1 MATAKQPVK
10 VEKDLDEKYKKH
22 ELRSHIYSLPDTY
35 IGSIE
40 PSSIE
45 TYVFNDTKKKME
57 KRELLYIQGLYKIY
71 DEIIVNAIDQ
81 SMRLKTEMENGRPDI
96 KPLKTIRITIDQST
110 GYIEVMNDGD
120 GIDVE
125 MHPTYNVLIPELIFG
140 ELLTSTNYNAEEERL
155 WGGRNGYG
163 SKLTNIF
170 SKEFIIETVDHRRSK
185 MYQQRFYDNMKS
197 RDKAK
202 IKASTKTPYTKI
214 RFLPDYERFGLKGI
228 TNDTYDLFRRRA
240 FDVCATTDP
249 AVSVYF
255 NDQKLEIKDFEKY
268 ADLYLGTKEDHP
280 RVYETCGDGRWE
292 VVATYSE
299 NGQFDQVSFVNG
311 INTIRGGKHVD
322 QIVGQITKKLSEM
335 VTLKKK
341 KDIKP
346 QYIRDN
352 LMVFVK
358 ALIVNPSFDSQT
370 KETLTTQ
377 ASKFGSKCDL
387 TDKFYE
393 KLYKTGL
400 GDKALSLTEFHENKQ
415 LKKTDGKKTSR
426 VLIPNLD
433 DANRAGTKDSA
444 KCTLILT
451 EGLSAKTMAI
461 SGLSVVGRDYYGVFP
476 LKGKILNV
484 KDAAIAKITANEEI
498 TNLKKILGLE
508 QGKVYSDM
516 SSLRYGKIMA
526 LCDSDVD
533 GSHIKGL
540 LFNVFQ
546 SLWPSLYKM
555 DGFLVSMLTPIVK
568 ALNTSTKEAI
578 SFYNLTD
585 YENWKQKKSREPN
598 GMRNWRFKYYKGLG
612 TSTDTEAKEYFKE
625 MHEVFYKY
633 NGKVSDESIDL
644 AFNKKRADDRKGW
657 LMNYNRQ
664 NILDYSNRNIPYED
678 FVNKELIHFSNR
690 DLERSIPNLCD
701 GLKESTRK
709 IMFGCF
715 KRKLYTNEIRV
726 AQLSGYVSEVSA
738 YHHGEA
744 SLQQAIIGMA
754 QQFVGANN
762 INLLQPNGQFGSRLV
777 GGGDSAS
784 PRYIHTLLSSL
795 ARIIYRE
802 EDNTVLQYMDDDGI
816 PVEPEYY
823 IPIIPM
829 ILVNGG
835 IGIGT
840 GFSTNI
846 PNYNPTD
853 ITRMCQMLISALET
867 NAAKVGTIDT
877 QEQLA
882 IAYQVVAKTKLPT
895 IRPWYLGFKG
905 IVQDYKDNSYQS
917 RGVWKWIDDQTVEI
931 NELPI
936 CVWTDDY
943 KEMLINM
950 ITNGSVYLKDFSS
963 HYTPNK
969 VKFILYLYP
978 NVRAKLEPIF
988 ETEFKMISSKNL
1000 GMNNIH
1006 LYGAD
1011 GAIRKFKDTQDI
1023 VQEWAK
1029 VRLLKYYER
1038 KRYQLRKMEADFKI
1052 VGAKVRFIQDI
1063 IDKKVNVMNQKQK
1076 DVDEQLTKLGYPKM
1090 SDTEESGEEQL
1101 PAPVAE
1107 AEAGPSIV
1115 ALPTKQKE
1123 ADYNYLTRMPINQLT
1138 YEKKLAL
1145 EKEAEKLKMLIR
1157 DLKAKAVYSIWNEEL
1172 QEFSKEWESFKTN
1185 MDNYYDQ
1192 DDGGVA
1198 SAPTIKR
1205 RATAAPAPKKK

>member
-1 MATAKQPVK
+1 MPPK
-10 VEKDLDEKYKKH
+10 EKDLDEKYKKH

-40 PSSIE
+40 PAVIE
-45 TYVFNDTKKKME
+45 TYAYNDTDRRME
-57 KRELLYIQGLYKIY
+57 KKELMVIQGLYKIY
-71 DEIIVNAIDQ
+71 DEILVNAIDQ
-81 SMRLKTEMENGRPDI
+81 SMRLKAEIENGRKDI
-96 KPLKTIRITIDQST
+96 KPLKTIRISIDKQT

-125 MHPTYNVLIPELIFG
+125 THPSYNVLIPELIFG
-140 ELLTSTNYNAEEERL
+140 ELLTSTNYNTEEERL

-170 SKEFIIETVDHRRSK
+170 SKEFIVETVDHRRSK
-185 MYQQRFYDNMKS
+185 MYQQRFYDNMKM
-197 RDKAK
+197 REKAK
-202 IKASTKTPYTKI
+202 VKASTKLPYTKI
-214 RFLPDYERFGLKGI
+214 RFLPDYERFGLKGM
-228 TNDTYDLFRRRA
+228 TDDMYRLFRKRA

-249 AVSVYF
+249 TVSVYF
-255 NDQKLEIKDFEKY
+255 NDQKLEVKDFEKY
-268 ADLYLGTKEDHP
+268 ADLYLGSKEEHP
-280 RVYETCGDGRWE
+280 RVHEACGDGRWE
-292 VVATYSE
+292 VVASYNES
-299 NGQFDQVSFVNG
+299 GQFEQVSFVNG
-311 INTIRGGKHVD
+311 INTLRGGKHVD
-322 QIVGQITKKLSEM
+322 QVVLQITKRLAEM
-335 VTLKKK
+335 VSGKKK
-341 KDIKP
+341 KEIKP

-352 LMVFVK
+352 LIVFVK

-387 TDKFYE
+387 SDKFYD

-400 GDKALSLTEFHENKQ
+400 ADKALSLTEFHENKQ

-476 LKGKILNV
+476 LRGKILNV
-484 KDAAIAKITANEEI
+484 KDAAVAKITANEEI

-508 QGKVYSDM
+508 QGKEYKDL

-546 SLWPSLYKM
+546 SLWPSLYKT

-568 ALNTSTKEAI
+568 AIHGTTKETI

-585 YENWKQKKSREPN
+585 YENWRERKEREPS
-598 GMRNWRFKYYKGLG
+598 GLRNWRFKYYKGLG

-625 MHEVFYKY
+625 MQEVHYKY
-633 NGKVSDESIDL
+633 QGKPSDESIDL
-644 AFNKKRADDRKGW
+644 AFNKKRADDRKSW
-657 LMNYNRQ
+657 LMRYNRQ
-664 NILDYSNRNIPYED
+664 NILDYTRRDIPYED

-690 DLERSIPNLCD
+690 DLERSIPSLCD

-709 IMFGCF
+709 ILFGCF

-762 INLLQPNGQFGSRLV
+762 INLLQPNGQFGSRLL
-777 GGGDSAS
+777 GGSDAAS
-784 PRYIHTLLSSL
+784 PRYIHTLLSPL
-795 ARIIYRE
+795 ARVIYRE
-802 EDNTVLQYMDDDGI
+802 EDNAILDYLDDDGI

-846 PNYNPTD
+846 PNHNPSDIVDMCKAIISTLEKSTD
-853 ITRMCQMLISALET
+853 AIDTKEQLET
-867 NAAKVGTIDT
+867 AVRAMS
-877 QEQLA
+877 
-882 IAYQVVAKTKLPT
+882 KTKLP
-895 IRPWYLGFKG
+895 RAHPWYLGFKG
-905 IVQDYKDNSYQS
+905 RIEDYKDGSYQS
-917 RGVWKWIDDQTVEI
+917 RGIWSWIDDQTVEI
-931 NELPI
+931 TELPI
-936 CVWTDDY
+936 GVWTDDY
-943 KEMLINM
+943 KEFLVQM
-950 ITNGSVYLKDFSS
+950 ITNGSPYLKDFSS

-969 VKFILYLYP
+969 VRFVLYLYP
-978 NVRAKLEPIF
+978 GVRAKLASII
-988 ETEFKMISSKNL
+988 ETEFKLVSTKNL
-1000 GMNNIH
+1000 SMNNIH
-1006 LYGAD
+1006 LYSAD
-1011 GAIRKFKDTQDI
+1011 GAIRRFKTPQEI
-1023 VQEWAK
+1023 VLEWAA
-1029 VRLLKYYER
+1029 VRLEKYYDR
-1038 KRYQLRKMEADFKI
+1038 KRHQLRSMEADYK
-1052 VGAKVRFIQDI
+1052 VLGAKVRFIQDI
-1063 IDKKVNVMNQKQK
+1063 IDKRVNVMNQKQK
-1076 DVDEQLTKLGYPKM
+1076 DVDEQLSALGYPKLSETM
-1090 SDTEESGEEQL
+1090 
-1101 PAPVAE
+1101 VAE
-1107 AEAGPSIV
+1107 QQAVAEEGAGPSTV
-1115 ALPTKQKE
+1115 PAKAKD
-1123 ADYNYLTRMPINQLT
+1123 ADYNYLTRMPIHQLT
-1138 YEKKLAL
+1138 YEKKVAL
-1145 EKEAEKLKMLIR
+1145 EKEADALKVMIR
-1157 DLKAKAVYSIWNEEL
+1157 DLKATPIYTIWARELDEFAKAWDTFRRGMEEH
-1172 QEFSKEWESFKTN
+1172 
-1185 MDNYYDQ
+1185 YDLEEE
-1192 DDGGVA
+1192 GA
-1198 SAPTIKR
+1198 SATPTKKR
-1205 RATAAPAPKKK
+1205 RATAAPKKK

>member
-1 MATAKQPVK
+1 MPPKMD
-10 VEKDLDEKYKKH
+10 KDLDEKYKKH
-22 ELRSHIYSLPDTY
+22 ELRSHIYDLPDTY

-40 PSSIE
+40 PSVIE
-45 TYVFNDTKKKME
+45 TYVYNDDKRKME
-57 KRELLYIQGLYKIY
+57 KKELMFIQGLYKIY

-81 SMRLKTEMENGRPDI
+81 SMRLKTEIENGRKDI
-96 KPLKTIRITIDQST
+96 KPLKTIRISIDRDT

-125 MHPTYNVLIPELIFG
+125 VHPSYKVLIPELIFG
-140 ELLTSTNYNAEEERL
+140 ELLTSTNYNTEEERL

-170 SKEFIIETVDHRRSK
+170 SKEFIVETVDHRRSK
-185 MYQQRFYDNMKS
+185 LYKQRFYDNMKMREKPS
-197 RDKAK
+197 VKS
-202 IKASTKTPYTKI
+202 STKAPYTKI
-214 RFLPDYERFGLKGI
+214 RFLPDYARFGLKGI
-228 TNDTYDLFRRRA
+228 TDDMYALFRKRA

-249 AVSVYF
+249 SVSVHF
-255 NDQKLEIKDFEKY
+255 NEQKLEIKDFEKY
-268 ADLYLGTKEDHP
+268 ADLYLGPKDEHP
-280 RVYETCGDGRWE
+280 RVYEACGDGRWE
-292 VVATYSE
+292 VVATYNDS
-299 NGQFDQVSFVNG
+299 GQFEQVSFVNG
-311 INTIRGGKHVD
+311 IATIRGGKHVD

-335 VTLKKK
+335 VSSKKK
-341 KDIKP
+341 KEIKP

-352 LMVFVK
+352 LMVFVR

-387 TDKFYE
+387 SDKFYE

-444 KCTLILT
+444 RCTLILT

-476 LKGKILNV
+476 LRGKILNV
-484 KDAAIAKITANEEI
+484 KDAAVAKISANEEI

-508 QGKVYSDM
+508 QGKEYKDL

-546 SLWPSLYKM
+546 SLWPSLYKTE
-555 DGFLVSMLTPIVK
+555 GFMVSMLTPIVK
-568 ALNTSTKEAI
+568 AINTSSKETI

-585 YENWKQKKSREPN
+585 YENWKQRKEREPS
-598 GMRNWRFKYYKGLG
+598 GLRNWRFKYYKGLG
-612 TSTDTEAKEYFKE
+612 TSTDAEAKEYFKE
-625 MHEVFYKY
+625 MQQVIYKY
-633 NGKVSDESIDL
+633 RGKSSDEGIDL
-644 AFNKKRADDRKGW
+644 AFNKKRADDRKDW
-657 LMNYNRQ
+657 LMKYDRQ
-664 NILDYSNRNIPYED
+664 NILDYANKEVPYED
-678 FVNKELIHFSNR
+678 FVNKELIHFSNS
-690 DLERSIPNLCD
+690 DLERSIPSLCD

-715 KRKLYTNEIRV
+715 KRRLYTNEIRV

-754 QQFVGANN
+754 QQYVGANN
-762 INLLQPNGQFGSRLV
+762 INLLQPNGQFGTRLC
-777 GGGDSAS
+777 GGSDAASA
-784 PRYIHTLLSSL
+784 RYIHTLLSPL
-795 ARIIYRE
+795 ARVIYRE
-802 EDNTVLQYMDDDGI
+802 EDNAVLNYLDDDGI
-816 PVEPEYY
+816 PVEPEHY
-823 IPIIPM
+823 IPIVPM
-829 ILVNGG
+829 VLVNGG

-846 PNYNPTD
+846 PNHNPSD
-853 ITRMCQMLISALET
+853 IVRMCKIIIGALEKG
-867 NAAKVGTIDT
+867 ADSVGTIDT

-882 IAYQVVAKTKLPT
+882 AANQIVSRTKLPS

-905 IVQDYKDNSYQS
+905 VIEDYKDTSFQS
-917 RGVWKWIDDQTVEI
+917 RGVWKWVDDQTVEI
-931 NELPI
+931 TELPI
-936 CVWTDDY
+936 GVWTDDY
-943 KEMLINM
+943 KEFLIQM
-950 ITNGSVYLKDFSS
+950 ITNGSQHLKDFSS

-969 VKFILYLYP
+969 VRFVLYLYP
-978 NVRAKLEPIF
+978 NVRSKLEKSF
-988 ETEFKMISSKNL
+988 ETEFKLVSTKNL
-1000 GMNNIH
+1000 SMNNMH

-1011 GAIRKFKDTQDI
+1011 GAIRKFKSTQDI

-1029 VRLLKYYER
+1029 VRLQKYHER
-1038 KRYQLRKMEADFKI
+1038 KKHQLRRMEADYKVI
-1052 VGAKVRFIQDI
+1052 SAKVRFIQDI
-1063 IDKKVNVMNQKQK
+1063 IDKKLNVMNQKQK
-1076 DVDEQLTKLGYPKM
+1076 DVEEQLTRLGYPKISEAM
-1090 SDTEESGEEQL
+1090 EAEEDIL
-1101 PAPVAE
+1101 APVAG
-1107 AEAGPSIV
+1107 AEGGPS
-1115 ALPTKQKE
+1115 AAARTKE
-1123 ADYNYLTRMPINQLT
+1123 ADYGYLTRMPIHQLT

-1145 EKEAEKLKMLIR
+1145 EKEAEKLKMMIKELR
-1157 DLKAKAVYSIWNEEL
+1157 AKAIYAIWAEEL
-1172 QEFSKEWESFKTN
+1172 EEFSQEWERFREHMEEQYELEES
-1185 MDNYYDQ
+1185 
-1192 DDGGVA
+1192 GA
-1198 SAPTIKR
+1198 SATPTKKR
-1205 RATAAPAPKKK
+1205 RTTAAPPKKK

>member
-1 MATAKQPVK
+1 MATVKQPAK
-10 VEKDLDEKYKKH
+10 ADKDLDEKYKKH

-40 PSSIE
+40 PASIE
-45 TYVFNDTKKKME
+45 TYVYNDTNKKME

-81 SMRLKTEMENGRPDI
+81 SMRLKTETENGRTDI
-96 KPLKTIRITIDQST
+96 KPLKTIRITIDRET
-110 GYIEVMNDGD
+110 GFIEVMNDGD

-125 MHPTYNVLIPELIFG
+125 MHPTYKVLIPELIFG

-268 ADLYLGTKEDHP
+268 ADLYLGSKEDHP
-280 RVYETCGDGRWE
+280 RVYETCGEGRWE

-358 ALIVNPSFDSQT
+358 ALVVNPSFDSQT

-387 TDKFYE
+387 SDKFYD

-400 GDKALSLTEFHENKQ
+400 GDKALSLTEFHETKQ

-508 QGKVYSDM
+508 QGKVYTDM

-546 SLWPSLYKM
+546 SLWPSLYKT

-568 ALNTSTKEAI
+568 ALNTSTKETI

-585 YENWKQKKSREPN
+585 YENWKQRKNREPN

-715 KRKLYTNEIRV
+715 KKKLYTNEIRV

-762 INLLQPNGQFGSRLV
+762 INLLQPNGQFGSRLYAA
-777 GGGDSAS
+777 GGDSAS
-784 PRYIHTLLSSL
+784 PRYIHTLLSPL

-802 EDNTVLQYMDDDGI
+802 EDNAVLRYMDDDGI

-853 ITRMCQMLISALET
+853 IVQLCQMLVSSLEKNMDKVQLIHKSSLQLPIKQSQKQNCRPSALGILDS
-867 NAAKVGTIDT
+867 KGLFRIIKTI
-877 QEQLA
+877 
-882 IAYQVVAKTKLPT
+882 
-895 IRPWYLGFKG
+895 
-905 IVQDYKDNSYQS
+905 
-917 RGVWKWIDDQTVEI
+917 
-931 NELPI
+931 
-936 CVWTDDY
+936 
-943 KEMLINM
+943 
-950 ITNGSVYLKDFSS
+950 
-963 HYTPNK
+963 
-969 VKFILYLYP
+969 
-978 NVRAKLEPIF
+978 
-988 ETEFKMISSKNL
+988 
-1000 GMNNIH
+1000 
-1006 LYGAD
+1006 
-1011 GAIRKFKDTQDI
+1011 
-1023 VQEWAK
+1023 
-1029 VRLLKYYER
+1029 
-1038 KRYQLRKMEADFKI
+1038 
-1052 VGAKVRFIQDI
+1052 
-1063 IDKKVNVMNQKQK
+1063 
-1076 DVDEQLTKLGYPKM
+1076 
-1090 SDTEESGEEQL
+1090 
-1101 PAPVAE
+1101 
-1107 AEAGPSIV
+1107 
-1115 ALPTKQKE
+1115 PTK
-1123 ADYNYLTRMPINQLT
+1123 
-1138 YEKKLAL
+1138 
-1145 EKEAEKLKMLIR
+1145 
-1157 DLKAKAVYSIWNEEL
+1157 AVAYGNGW
-1172 QEFSKEWESFKTN
+1172 
-1185 MDNYYDQ
+1185 M
-1192 DDGGVA
+1192 
-1198 SAPTIKR
+1198 IK
-1205 RATAAPAPKKK
+1205 P

>member
-1 MATAKQPVK
+1 MPPK
-10 VEKDLDEKYKKH
+10 EKDLDEKYKKH

-40 PSSIE
+40 PAVIE
-45 TYVFNDTKKKME
+45 TYAYNDTDRRME
-57 KRELLYIQGLYKIY
+57 KKELMVIQGLYKIY
-71 DEIIVNAIDQ
+71 DEILVNAIDQ
-81 SMRLKTEMENGRPDI
+81 SMRLKAEIENGRKDI
-96 KPLKTIRITIDQST
+96 KPLKTIRISIDKQT

-125 MHPTYNVLIPELIFG
+125 THPSYNVLIPELIFG
-140 ELLTSTNYNAEEERL
+140 ELLTSTNYNTEEERL

-170 SKEFIIETVDHRRSK
+170 SKEFIVETVDHRRSK
-185 MYQQRFYDNMKS
+185 MYQQRFYDNMKL
-197 RDKAK
+197 REKAK
-202 IKASTKTPYTKI
+202 VKASTKLPYTKI
-214 RFLPDYERFGLKGI
+214 RFLPDYERFGLKGM
-228 TNDTYDLFRRRA
+228 TDDMYRLFRKRA

-249 AVSVYF
+249 TVSVYF
-255 NDQKLEIKDFEKY
+255 NDQKLEVKDFEKY
-268 ADLYLGTKEDHP
+268 ADLYLGSKEEHP
-280 RVYETCGDGRWE
+280 RVHEACGDGRWE
-292 VVATYSE
+292 VVASYNES
-299 NGQFDQVSFVNG
+299 GQFEQVSFVNG
-311 INTIRGGKHVD
+311 INTLRGGKHVD
-322 QIVGQITKKLSEM
+322 QVVLQITKRLAEM
-335 VTLKKK
+335 VSGKKK
-341 KDIKP
+341 KEIKP

-352 LMVFVK
+352 LIVFVK

-387 TDKFYE
+387 SDKFYD

-400 GDKALSLTEFHENKQ
+400 ADKALSLTEFHENKQ

-476 LKGKILNV
+476 LRGKILNV
-484 KDAAIAKITANEEI
+484 KDAAVAKITANEEI

-508 QGKVYSDM
+508 QGKEYKDL

-546 SLWPSLYKM
+546 SLWPSLYKT

-568 ALNTSTKEAI
+568 AIHGTTKETI

-585 YENWKQKKSREPN
+585 YENWRERKEREPS
-598 GMRNWRFKYYKGLG
+598 GLRNWRFKYYKGLG

-625 MHEVFYKY
+625 MQEVHYKY
-633 NGKVSDESIDL
+633 QGKPSDESIDL
-644 AFNKKRADDRKGW
+644 AFNKKRADDRKSW
-657 LMNYNRQ
+657 LMRYNRQ
-664 NILDYSNRNIPYED
+664 NILDYTRRDIPYED

-690 DLERSIPNLCD
+690 DLERSIPSLCD

-709 IMFGCF
+709 ILFGCF

-762 INLLQPNGQFGSRLV
+762 INLLQPNGQFGSRLL
-777 GGGDSAS
+777 GGSDAAS
-784 PRYIHTLLSSL
+784 PRYIHTLLSPL
-795 ARIIYRE
+795 ARVIYRE
-802 EDNTVLQYMDDDGI
+802 EDNAILDYLDDDGI

-846 PNYNPTD
+846 PNHNPSDIVDMCKAIISTLEKSTD
-853 ITRMCQMLISALET
+853 AIDTKEQLET
-867 NAAKVGTIDT
+867 AVRAMS
-877 QEQLA
+877 
-882 IAYQVVAKTKLPT
+882 KTKLP
-895 IRPWYLGFKG
+895 RAHPWYLGFKG
-905 IVQDYKDNSYQS
+905 RIEDYKDGSYQS
-917 RGVWKWIDDQTVEI
+917 RGIWSWIDDQTVEI
-931 NELPI
+931 TELPI
-936 CVWTDDY
+936 GVWTDDY
-943 KEMLINM
+943 KEFLVQM
-950 ITNGSVYLKDFSS
+950 ITNGSPYLKDFSS

-969 VKFILYLYP
+969 VRFVLYLYP
-978 NVRAKLEPIF
+978 GVRAKLASII
-988 ETEFKMISSKNL
+988 ETEFKLVSTKNL
-1000 GMNNIH
+1000 SMNNIH
-1006 LYGAD
+1006 LYSAD
-1011 GAIRKFKDTQDI
+1011 GAIRRFKTPQEI
-1023 VQEWAK
+1023 VLEWAA
-1029 VRLLKYYER
+1029 VRLEKYYDR
-1038 KRYQLRKMEADFKI
+1038 KRHQLRSMEADYK
-1052 VGAKVRFIQDI
+1052 VLGAKVRFIQDI
-1063 IDKKVNVMNQKQK
+1063 IDKRVNVMNQKQK
-1076 DVDEQLTKLGYPKM
+1076 DVDEQLSALGYPKLSETM
-1090 SDTEESGEEQL
+1090 
-1101 PAPVAE
+1101 VAE
-1107 AEAGPSIV
+1107 QQAVAEEGAGPSTV
-1115 ALPTKQKE
+1115 PAKAKD
-1123 ADYNYLTRMPINQLT
+1123 ADYNYLTRMPIHQLT
-1138 YEKKLAL
+1138 YEKKVAL
-1145 EKEAEKLKMLIR
+1145 EKEADALKVMIR
-1157 DLKAKAVYSIWNEEL
+1157 ELKATPIYAIWARELDEFAKAWDTFRRGMEEH
-1172 QEFSKEWESFKTN
+1172 
-1185 MDNYYDQ
+1185 YDLEEE
-1192 DDGGVA
+1192 GA
-1198 SAPTIKR
+1198 SATPTKKR
-1205 RATAAPAPKKK
+1205 RATAAPKKK